1 MENTLIQPLIAA
13 LISSLIAIRAYRRKS
28 LDLSGALSGFVVMT
42 IHIAL
47 GYRFVSTLLFP
58 FALFGICLD
67 AEKTRENER
76 KRLIECLCLCF
87 CLGMELC
94 CLCSFSLRLSSQRW
108 ARRKSDA
115 SMLISRKVDK
125 EIGTYL
131 CFYFVYFR
139 YDLLDIVSVVG
150 GCGIMTSE
158 AQNWHMLVLSSER
171 N

>member
-13 LISSLIAIRAYRRKS
+13 LISSLIA
-28 LDLSGALSGFVVMT
+28 

-58 FALFGICLD
+58 FALFGLCLD

-76 KRLIECLCLCF
+76 KRLIECLCLCLCF

-94 CLCSFSLRLSSQRW
+94 CLCSFTLRLSSQRW

-115 SMLISRKVDK
+115 STLISRKVDK

-131 CFYFVYFR
+131 CFSVSYGIQLKVLRVFHFVYFR
-139 YDLLDIVSVVG
+139 YDLLDIVSIVG